1 MVHTIEISKELTFQE
16 LEELVSRVKRPE
28 IASYLYLRVPA
39 RSMAT
44 GINYMAKKVLY
55 PRIYGIDNLTFKRT
69 IDVVN
74 NGDGTIDILNVHYYV
89 TLAINPLNMIKP
101 SNIYRI
107 DLFRC
112 SKKNV
117 RLLSK
122 RFRSVIS
129 GLLGYEYNSLS
140 GWKARRV
147 DYTANLGFNTEEE
160 KKAFYKIVHKS
171 SLYSRTSRRYIKD
184 IDLEDQSAAEGNK
197 GYKTLFYDKSEEIEE
212 HFQDGP
218 RKNALLKR
226 SRYTIRME
234 HQCFYNE
241 LNKIRDRH
249 QFKNKSIVRY
259 LKEDIAVEFLTE
271 RYRKMVGEGDF
282 YSLDSAVRKI
292 ESSSLTKLRKRRV
305 IKFLYEVN
313 ENSDTLK
320 EAKHKITS
328 MFSASTFRSR
338 REDLASIGLNP
349 ILLDEEA
356 GIEYLEAPSKT
367 IEDPSL
373 IPTCYEYVDGP
384 LKGLR
389 IVYSRHRNL
398 LIYPALVKNTSST
411 MSGSP
416 SRREGGPVLARVREE
431 GVECSPEE
439 KLIAFLKSVHTS
451 PHREENT
458 GYRLYRHRYHIAC

>member
-1 MVHTIEISKELTFQE
+1 MVHTIEISKELTYQE

-39 RSMAT
+39 RRMST
-44 GINYMAKKVLY
+44 GVNYMAKKCLY

-69 IDVVN
+69 IDIVN
-74 NGDGTIDILNVHYYV
+74 NNNGTIDILNAHYYV

-147 DYTANLGFNTEEE
+147 DYTTNLGFNTEEE

-171 SLYSRTSRRYIKD
+171 SLYSRTSRKYIKD
-184 IDLEDQSAAEGNK
+184 IDLEEQSAAEGNK
-197 GYKTLFYDKSEEIEE
+197 GYKTLFYDKSDEIEE

-234 HQCFYNE
+234 HQCYYNE

-249 QFKNKSIVRY
+249 QFRNKSILRY
-259 LKEDIAVEFLTE
+259 LREDIAVEFLKE

-282 YSLDSAVRKI
+282 YSLEEAVRKI
-292 ESSSLTKLRKRRV
+292 EESSLTKLRKRRV
-305 IKFLYEVN
+305 VKFLHEVN
-313 ENSDTLK
+313 DDNGTMK
-320 EAKHKITS
+320 KAKHNIARR
-328 MFSASTFRSR
+328 FSVSTFHSR
-338 REDLASIGLNP
+338 KKDLASIGVNP
-349 ILLDEEA
+349 VLLDEKS
-356 GIEYLEAPSKT
+356 GLDFLESPLKT

-373 IPTCYEYVDGP
+373 VPTCYEYVDGP

-389 IVYSRHRNL
+389 IVYSRHRNFGVSAG
-398 LIYPALVKNTSST
+398 AL
-411 MSGSP
+411 G
-416 SRREGGPVLARVREE
+416 
-431 GVECSPEE
+431 
-439 KLIAFLKSVHTS
+439 
-451 PHREENT
+451 
-458 GYRLYRHRYHIAC
+458 

>member
-16 LEELVSRVKRPE
+16 LEELVSRIGRRKYAE
-28 IASYLYLRVPA
+28 YLYIKVPA

-44 GINYMAKKVLY
+44 GINYVAKKVLY

-74 NGDGTIDILNVHYYV
+74 NGDGTIDILNAHYYV
-89 TLAINPLNMIKP
+89 TLAMNPLNMIKP

-122 RFRSVIS
+122 RFRSIIS
-129 GLLGYEYNSLS
+129 NLLGYEYGSLS

-171 SLYSRTSRRYIKD
+171 SLYSRTSRKYIKD

-212 HFQDGP
+212 HFKDGS

-249 QFKNKSIVRY
+249 QFRNKSIVRY
-259 LKEDIAVEFLTE
+259 LREDIAVEFLTE

-305 IKFLYEVN
+305 VKFLHEVN
-313 ENSDTLK
+313 DDNGTMK
-320 EAKHKITS
+320 KAKRNIS
-328 MFSASTFRSR
+328 RRFSVSTFRSR
-338 REDLASIGLNP
+338 KKDLASIGINP
-349 ILLDEEA
+349 VLLDEES
-356 GIEYLEAPSKT
+356 GLDYIESPLKT

-373 IPTCYEYVDGP
+373 VPTCYEYLEGS
-384 LKGLR
+384 LKGFR
-389 IVYSRHRNL
+389 IVCSLHRNL
-398 LIYPALVKNTSST
+398 LIFPRSF
-411 MSGSP
+411 
-416 SRREGGPVLARVREE
+416 GGGARI
-431 GVECSPEE
+431 ECSPEE
-439 KLIAFLKSVHTS
+439 KLIAFLKSWVDAS
-451 PHREENT
+451 PRREENT
-458 GYRLYRHRYHIAC
+458 GYRLYRHRLLKRRKPTAGMEWT

>member
-1 MVHTIEISKELTFQE
+1 MVHTIEISKELTYQE

-39 RSMAT
+39 RRMST
-44 GINYMAKKVLY
+44 GVNYMAKKCLY

-69 IDVVN
+69 IDIVN
-74 NGDGTIDILNVHYYV
+74 NNNGTIDILNAHYYV

-147 DYTANLGFNTEEE
+147 DYTTNLGFNTEEE

-171 SLYSRTSRRYIKD
+171 SLYSRTSRKYIKD
-184 IDLEDQSAAEGNK
+184 IDLEEQSAAEGNK
-197 GYKTLFYDKSEEIEE
+197 GYKTLFYDKSDEIEE

-234 HQCFYNE
+234 HQCYYNE

-249 QFKNKSIVRY
+249 QFRNKSILRY
-259 LKEDIAVEFLTE
+259 LREDIAVEFLKE

-282 YSLDSAVRKI
+282 YSLEEAVRKI
-292 ESSSLTKLRKRRV
+292 EESSLTKLRKRRV
-305 IKFLYEVN
+305 VKFLHEVN
-313 ENSDTLK
+313 DDNGTMK
-320 EAKHKITS
+320 KAKHNIARR
-328 MFSASTFRSR
+328 FSVSTFHSR
-338 REDLASIGLNP
+338 KKDLASIGVNP
-349 ILLDEEA
+349 VLLDEKS
-356 GIEYLEAPSKT
+356 GLDFLESPLKT

-373 IPTCYEYVDGP
+373 VPTCYEYVDGP

-389 IVYSRHRNL
+389 IVYSRHRNFL
-398 LIYPALVKNTSST
+398 VYPRSF
-411 MSGSP
+411 
-416 SRREGGPVLARVREE
+416 GGGARI
-431 GVECSPEE
+431 ECSPEE
-439 KLIAFLKSVHTS
+439 KLMAFLKSRAPLVRLPARDS
-451 PHREENT
+451 
-458 GYRLYRHRYHIAC
+458 GYRRLSYIENEI

>member
-16 LEELVSRVKRPE
+16 LEELVSRIGRRKYAE
-28 IASYLYLRVPA
+28 YLYIEVPA

-44 GINYMAKKVLY
+44 GINYVAKKVLY

-69 IDVVN
+69 IDVVS
-74 NGDGTIDILNVHYYV
+74 NGDGTIDILNAHYYV

-122 RFRSVIS
+122 RFRSIIS
-129 GLLGYEYNSLS
+129 NLLGYEYGSLS
-140 GWKARRV
+140 EWKARRV

-171 SLYSRTSRRYIKD
+171 SLYSRTSRKYIKD

-212 HFQDGP
+212 HFKDGS

-234 HQCFYNE
+234 HQCYYGE

-249 QFKNKSIVRY
+249 QFRNKSIVRY
-259 LKEDIAVEFLTE
+259 LREDIAVEFLTE

-292 ESSSLTKLRKRRV
+292 EESSLTKLRKRRV
-305 IKFLYEVN
+305 IQYLHEVN
-313 ENSDTLK
+313 DNGGTMK
-320 EAKHKITS
+320 KAKHNIARR
-328 MFSASTFRSR
+328 FSVSTFRSR
-338 REDLASIGLNP
+338 KKDLASIGINSV
-349 ILLDEEA
+349 LLDEES
-356 GIEYLEAPSKT
+356 GLDYIESPLKT

-373 IPTCYEYVDGP
+373 VPTCYEYLEGP

-389 IVYSRHRNL
+389 IACSLHRNL
-398 LIYPALVKNTSST
+398 LIYPRSF
-411 MSGSP
+411 
-416 SRREGGPVLARVREE
+416 GGGARI
-431 GVECSPEE
+431 ECSPEE
-439 KLIAFLKSVHTS
+439 KLIAFLKSVHIS

-458 GYRLYRHRYHIAC
+458 GYRLYRHRYGEARVIRRKPTVGTEWTCT

>member
-1 MVHTIEISKELTFQE
+1 MVHTIEISKELTYQE
-16 LEELVSRVKRPE
+16 LEELVSRVGRRKYADE
-28 IASYLYLRVPA
+28 LYIKVPA
-39 RSMAT
+39 RKMNT
-44 GINYMAKKVLY
+44 GINYFAKKSLH
-55 PRIYGIDNLTFKRT
+55 PRIYGIDELAFRRT
-69 IDVVN
+69 VN
-74 NGDGTIDILNVHYYV
+74 VASNGDGTIDILDARYYV

-112 SKKNV
+112 SKKNI
-117 RLLSK
+117 RLLVK
-122 RFRSVIS
+122 RFRSIIS

-147 DYTANLGFNTEEE
+147 DYTANLGFNTIEE

-184 IDLEDQSAAEGNK
+184 IDLEEQSAAEGNK
-197 GYKTLFYDKSEEIEE
+197 GYKTLFYDKSDEIEE
-212 HFQDGP
+212 HFQEGP

-249 QFKNKSIVRY
+249 QFRNKSILRY
-259 LKEDIAVEFLTE
+259 LREDIAVEFLKE

-282 YSLDSAVRKI
+282 YSLEEAVRKI
-292 ESSSLTKLRKRRV
+292 EESSLTKLRKRRV

-320 EAKHKITS
+320 EAKHNIVRR
-328 MFSASTFRSR
+328 FSVSTFHSR
-338 REDLASIGLNP
+338 KKDLASIGVNP
-349 ILLDEEA
+349 VLLDEKS
-356 GIEYLEAPSKT
+356 GLDYLESPLKT

-373 IPTCYEYVDGP
+373 VPTCYEYLEGP

-389 IVYSRHRNL
+389 IACSLPRNL
-398 LIYPALVKNTSST
+398 LIYPRSF
-411 MSGSP
+411 
-416 SRREGGPVLARVREE
+416 GGGARI
-431 GVECSPEE
+431 ECSPEE
-439 KLIAFLKSVHTS
+439 RLIAFLKSRLPLVHIS

-458 GYRLYRHRYHIAC
+458 GYRLYRHRYPEKSTLYA

>member
-39 RSMAT
+39 RRMST
-44 GINYMAKKVLY
+44 GVNYMAKKVLY

-69 IDVVN
+69 IDIVN
-74 NGDGTIDILNVHYYV
+74 NNNGTIDILNAHYYV

-147 DYTANLGFNTEEE
+147 DYTTNLGFNTEEE

-197 GYKTLFYDKSEEIEE
+197 GYKTLFYDKSDEIEE

-234 HQCFYNE
+234 HQCYYGE

-249 QFKNKSIVRY
+249 QFRNKSIVRY
-259 LKEDIAVEFLTE
+259 LREDIAVEFLTE

-282 YSLDSAVRKI
+282 YSLNSAVKKI

-338 REDLASIGLNP
+338 REDLASIGMNP

-389 IVYSRHRNL
+389 IVYSRHRNFL
-398 LIYPALVKNTSST
+398 VYPRSFD
-411 MSGSP
+411 
-416 SRREGGPVLARVREE
+416 GGARI
-431 GVECSPEE
+431 ECSPEE
-439 KLIAFLKSVHTS
+439 KLIAFLKSRLPLVHIS